1 MQKIK
6 KKLREQG
13 SNLTHSSAQRIALSI
28 QIQQELKENI
38 LRHFTSKEK
47 GRSKSTVNRDSEL
60 NHLMTELLNG
70 EVFDV
75 IQGREFHAFRGF
87 SDIFSRVK
95 AEELHKWI
103 SDQKFRASYEMF

>member
-1 MQKIK
+1 M
-6 KKLREQG
+6 
-13 SNLTHSSAQRIALSI
+13 
-28 QIQQELKENI
+28 KENI

-47 GRSKSTVNRDSEL
+47 GRSKPTVNRDSEL
-60 NHLMTELLNG
+60 NLLMTELLDG

-87 SDIFSRVK
+87 SYIFSRVK

-103 SDQKFRASYEMF
+103 SEQVMKCFKTCLK